1 MEVLICVLFIGLLVA
16 LFFIT
21 EDDKKNKNELI
32 SEIHSEKAVYYSKES
47 YKCKV
52 GEVLETTITATSNL
66 EKDQIPSISSYTS
79 SDESIAI
86 IEKHP
91 TMKLRCISCEA
102 VQITCISPGTV
113 TLKAESTL
121 GVTGFAQL
129 TVEE

>member
-1 MEVLICVLFIGLLVA
+1 MEVLVCILFIGLLVA

-32 SEIHSEKAVYYSKES
+32 AEIHNEKAVYYSKDS

-52 GEVLETTITATSNL
+52 GEIVETTIIATSNL
-66 EKDQIPSISSYTS
+66 EKDQVPSVSLYTS
-79 SDESIAI
+79 SDESIATV
-86 IEKHP
+86 EKHP
-91 TMKLRCISCEA
+91 TMTLRCISCVA
-102 VQITCISPGTV
+102 VQIKCLSPGTV